1 MSSLDRFDNPLARSR
16 RNPYSRVLGGP
27 HLSDALELPA
37 ARPARRSSKNRPAVG
52 GLIRNGAWRVD
63 PPTMPQPPAGCRDPR
78 SFSRTGRATPSFST
92 EFTAFTRKK
101 KEAKKKEAATAT
113 GIQIAPIGALNTYKG
128 GLEGVNAVESGLER
142 LSGGPPRSLPLE
154 TGTRVPGARSIFS
167 RSLHGRDFWKRRKST
182 C

>member
-1 MSSLDRFDNPLARSR
+1 MGMSSLDGFDNPLARSR

-78 SFSRTGRATPSFST
+78 SFSRTGRAPPSFST

-101 KEAKKKEAATAT
+101 KEAKKKESDCSSWYSDR
-113 GIQIAPIGALNTYKG
+113 TYRCSEY
-128 GLEGVNAVESGLER
+128 L
-142 LSGGPPRSLPLE
+142 
-154 TGTRVPGARSIFS
+154 
-167 RSLHGRDFWKRRKST
+167 
-182 C
+182 